1 MKMRYRQSQTPSA
14 FLRLRCLLF
23 LFLISAVPGWAQAQV
38 PALTECTQ
46 AFCRGDYV
54 QAVQRA
60 KAHLRTYPRDVPV
73 RVVLARAE
81 LAQGKPLNAFE
92 ELKKALEFDP
102 KNIDALYYLSL
113 VSRELS
119 RTEYQRLFSMAPDS
133 FRVHQL
139 LAEAALGAEN
149 PSEAE
154 KQFNKALE
162 LDPKSVEVLTAIG
175 ELKRSQSKFDE
186 AIAYYAQAEKNGPLN
201 YDIAYGLGAC
211 YTYKQEYSQAI
222 EWLSKAAALEPDI
235 AAGRFALANALF
247 QEGQLESAVTELKEA
262 LRLEPRM
269 RQAYFLLG
277 RAYSKL
283 GHPEDAKAAIKKL
296 DELNR
301 SDMPGQT
308 QEPTGV
314 TPPGPGEPN

>member
-1 MKMRYRQSQTPSA
+1 MKMRYRRSQTPPAS
-14 FLRLRCLLF
+14 LRLRSLFFLVLL
-23 LFLISAVPGWAQAQV
+23 SAVSGWAQAQV

-46 AFCRGDYV
+46 AFYKGDYAR
-54 QAVQRA
+54 AVQRA
-60 KAHLRTYPRDVPV
+60 EARLRIYPRDVPV
-73 RVVLARAE
+73 RVMLARAE
-81 LAQGKPLNAFE
+81 LAQGKPLKAFE

-154 KQFNKALE
+154 NQFNKALE
-162 LDPKSVEVLTAIG
+162 LDPKSVEILTGLG

-186 AIAYYAQAEKNGPLN
+186 ATAYYAQAEKNGPLN

-222 EWLSKAAALEPDI
+222 EWLRKAAALEPDI
-235 AAGRFALANALF
+235 AAGRFALGNALF
-247 QEGQLESAVTELKEA
+247 QNGQFEASIPELNA
-262 LRLEPRM
+262 SLQLEPRM
-269 RQAYFLLG
+269 KQAYFQLG

-283 GHPEDAKAAIKKL
+283 GRMDEAKAALRKL

-301 SDMPGQT
+301 SEIPGQGRSS
-308 QEPTGV
+308 TGNAN
-314 TPPGPGEPN
+314 PKPDRP